1 MKFLTKLL
9 EFRGAAR
16 RFFQKFQLIIEPL
29 VRFFI
34 AYVVFHMINETLSYN
49 TKLANPILELGL
61 AGVCTFL
68 PQAVLILFSALLAVI
83 QVYSISPILAA
94 LVLLI
99 FAVLYCFVVRFSGKY
114 GYAIV
119 GLPVLFLLK
128 IPYLIPLLL
137 GMVATPIA
145 IFPTA
150 CGVVIYYV
158 FKVIQE
164 VATRQDITSLDAT
177 LALYIEVVNNLFTHK
192 AMIVTIV
199 IFSAIVL
206 IMYLIRRLR
215 YEFVFEITIVLGA
228 VLNILGFLAVNLY
241 VDFGLNLGET
251 VLGTILSMLIV
262 FIVHFFRMVL
272 DYTSVEHVQFE
283 DDDYYYYVKAVP
295 KVDVAMPQKN
305 VTTFSEWEEEPDE
318 MTTTNETTEK

>member
-29 VRFFI
+29 VRFFT
-34 AYVVFHMINETLSYN
+34 AYLVFHMINETLSYN
-49 TKLANPILELGL
+49 AKLSHPILEFGL

-68 PQAVLILFSALLAVI
+68 PQAVLILFGALLAVV
-83 QVYSISPILAA
+83 QVYSVSPILAA
-94 LVLLI
+94 LVLLV
-99 FAVLYCFVVRFSGKY
+99 FAVLYCFIVRFSGKY

-119 GLPVLFLLK
+119 GIPVLFLLK

-150 CGVVIYYV
+150 CGVIIYYV

-177 LALYIEVVNNLFTHK
+177 LALYIDVVNKL
-192 AMIVTIV
+192 V
-199 IFSAIVL
+199 IS
-206 IMYLIRRLR
+206 
-215 YEFVFEITIVLGA
+215 
-228 VLNILGFLAVNLY
+228 
-241 VDFGLNLGET
+241 
-251 VLGTILSMLIV
+251 
-262 FIVHFFRMVL
+262 
-272 DYTSVEHVQFE
+272 
-283 DDDYYYYVKAVP
+283 
-295 KVDVAMPQKN
+295 
-305 VTTFSEWEEEPDE
+305 
-318 MTTTNETTEK
+318 